1 MGIQFFGEFLIDRWV
16 ITRGQL
22 IEALELQDY
31 RNLKFGEV
39 AMQKKYLSEEQV
51 KRINEEQKRQDI
63 QFADLAVALGELN
76 EAQAREILTL
86 QKNNHL
92 FLGESLLELGHVT
105 EDILERELS
114 IFKEEQERLKQR
126 YSPSRVED
134 FYDPPVCVRCAEK
147 GPTCCCASSEDII
160 APLSDLEVER
170 ILTNFPWAAGHHFLK
185 EIRNSRKFLENIE
198 RLFCQSPENIRQIFP
213 PDGTHYQLATD
224 DLGQCA
230 MLGAYG
236 CLLPVSGRPFFCRLY
251 PFWFN
256 GPQPQVFHQAHCLA
270 LQECDSVPELCHKL
284 GTDPETLHDLYTYL
298 CRAWGLSPSIQYR
311 ETAD

>member
-22 IEALELQDY
+22 IEALELQEY

-51 KRINEEQKRQDI
+51 KRINDEQKRQDI

-114 IFKEEQERLKQR
+114 IFKEEQARYALEKVEILDEVPGSLVLEVSVDLTRKMFHRVVGLLLKVGPGQI
-126 YSPSRVED
+126 
-134 FYDPPVCVRCAEK
+134 EK
-147 GPTCCCASSEDII
+147 EAGTVSEARDLHLTVGISYIGSTSVLYLLSVSSELAVTIATSMLREDASDEPEEVIEDAVREFANMVCGNAAAKLAQLGQEVDI
-160 APLSDLEVER
+160 AP
-170 ILTNFPWAAGHHFLK
+170 
-185 EIRNSRKFLENIE
+185 
-198 RLFCQSPENIRQIFP
+198 
-213 PDGTHYQLATD
+213 
-224 DLGQCA
+224 
-230 MLGAYG
+230 
-236 CLLPVSGRPFFCRLY
+236 
-251 PFWFN
+251 
-256 GPQPQVFHQAHCLA
+256 
-270 LQECDSVPELCHKL
+270 
-284 GTDPETLHDLYTYL
+284 PETYTVLPSAPADKVVVAFPAHLTEGELDL
-298 CRAWGLSPSIQYR
+298 RFFVPSS
-311 ETAD
+311 